1 MMLNYLRI
9 FSYVMLS
16 SVVNEKSY
24 NIEEVDSYNVFER
37 IIQRQ
42 TGSKEQSFSKK
53 YMINIAKKNPKFWV
67 EKIGPDY
74 FT

>member
-37 IIQRQ
+37 IIQR
-42 TGSKEQSFSKK
+42 
-53 YMINIAKKNPKFWV
+53 
-67 EKIGPDY
+67 
-74 FT
+74 